1 MPIKTFKISSPF
13 KPAGDQP
20 QAIEKLV
27 AGLSQGKKDQVLLGV
42 TGSGKTFTMA
52 NIIAKTGRPALIMA
66 HNKTL
71 AAQIYGEMK
80 EFFPENQVGYFVS
93 YYDYYQPEAYIPK
106 SDTFIEKDSS
116 INEEIDRLRHQAT
129 RAFFENRD
137 SIVVASVSCIYGIGS
152 PEFYGTMAIRLKAGE
167 EINRQKLLSRLVDL
181 QYQRNEITFER
192 GDFRAKGDSVDVFPS
207 HLDDRAWKIVM
218 FGDEIEEINE
228 FDPLTGEFFGKIQE
242 IAIYPNSHYVT
253 PKNTIHAAIINI
265 KNDLQKRLKE
275 LEEQK
280 KLVEAQR
287 LEQRTVYDMEMLVET
302 GTCKGIE
309 NYSRYLTGRPAG
321 FSPPT
326 LFEYLPQDAL
336 LFVDESHVSVP
347 QIDGMYKGDFAR
359 KTNLV
364 DYGFRLP
371 SAMDNRPLKFKEWED
386 FKPQTIY
393 VSATP
398 SKYEMAKAKDSY
410 LLSSGLPRLLKASR
424 NDGVNNVDSNSIN
437 RHCEEPLGDA
447 AIQSDE
453 IDINDYI
460 IQQIIRPTGLLDPL
474 CEIRPAK
481 NQVDDLMNEIKLTKA
496 KGFRTL
502 ATTLTKKMA
511 ESLSEYLNDCG
522 LKTVYMHSDIET
534 LERIEIILDL
544 RQGVYDVLI
553 GVNLL
558 REGLDIPECALMAI
572 LDADKEGFLRN
583 ETSLIQTIG
592 RAARNSESKVILYAD
607 KETKSI
613 KAALSETTRRRKIQE
628 VHNKKHNIT
637 PTTTSKSFSSPL
649 DNLYNKSKEAKFS
662 RSKKKLGNKENY
674 DEIFA
679 EAKTGNFATLDKKL
693 PDLKKQMQIA
703 AENLNFEKAAELRDV
718 IRQLEA
724 VKLI

>member
-1 MPIKTFKISSPF
+1 MPNLFKLHSQF

-20 QAIEKLV
+20 QAITKLID
-27 AGLSQGKKDQVLLGV
+27 GLGQNKKNQVLLGV

-52 NIIAKTGRPALIMA
+52 NVIAKTGRPALIMA

-106 SDTFIEKDSS
+106 TDTFIEKDSA

-152 PEFYGTMAIRLKAGE
+152 PEFYNTMAIRLKVGE
-167 EINRQKLLSRLVDL
+167 EINRQKLLGRLVDL
-181 QYQRNEITFER
+181 QYQRNEISFER
-192 GDFRAKGDSVDVFPS
+192 GDFRARGDTVDVFPS
-207 HLDDRAWKIVM
+207 HLDDRAWRIVM

-228 FDPLTGEFFGKIQE
+228 FDPLTGEFFDKLQE
-242 IAIYPNSHYVT
+242 IAIYPSSHYVT
-253 PKNTIHAAIINI
+253 PENTIKAAIINI
-265 KNDLQKRLKE
+265 KNDMRQQILQFE
-275 LEEQK
+275 AQN

-287 LEQRTVYDMEMLVET
+287 LEQRTVFDMEMMIET

-321 FSPPT
+321 SAPPT
-326 LFEYLPQDAL
+326 LFEYLPSDAL

-347 QIDGMYKGDFAR
+347 QISAMHKGDFAR
-359 KTNLV
+359 KTNLTEF
-364 DYGFRLP
+364 GFRLP
-371 SAMDNRPLKFKEWED
+371 SAMDNRPLKFEEWES

-398 SKYEMAKAKDSY
+398 NKYELEKT
-410 LLSSGLPRLLKASR
+410 G
-424 NDGVNNVDSNSIN
+424 G
-437 RHCEEPLGDA
+437 
-447 AIQSDE
+447 E
-453 IDINDYI
+453 IV
-460 IQQIIRPTGLLDPL
+460 QQIIRPTGLLDPI

-481 NQVDDLMNEIKLTKA
+481 TQIDDLMNEIKLTKA

-502 ATTLTKKMA
+502 VTTLTKKMA
-511 ESLSEYLNDCG
+511 ESLSEYLIECG
-522 LKTVYMHSDIET
+522 IKAVYMHSDIET
-534 LERIEIILDL
+534 LERIEIITDL
-544 RQGVYDVLI
+544 RQGVYDALI

-607 KETKSI
+607 KDTKSI
-613 KAALSETTRRRKIQE
+613 TAALSETSRRRKIQE
-628 VHNKKHNIT
+628 AHNKKHGIT
-637 PTTTSKSFSSPL
+637 PTTTNKSFSSPL
-649 DNLYNKSKEAKFS
+649 DNLYNKSKGAKLS
-662 RSKKKLGNKENY
+662 RSKKNLGKKENY
-674 DEIFA
+674 DEIFDQ
-679 EAKTGNFATLDKKL
+679 AKTGNYQALDKKL
-693 PDLKKQMQIA
+693 PELKKQMQQA
-703 AENLNFEKAAELRDV
+703 AGNLDFEKAAELRDV
-718 IRQLEA
+718 IRKLEGI
-724 VKLI
+724 KLI